1 MQLVH
6 TSSRDVIKTL
16 GRSAATLVCV
26 AALASCTS
34 GDSEAEADLCGISAS
49 SEEEAL
55 VREILGT
62 ADFETK
68 TYKSKSVL
76 ADKVKQAMQQ
86 MIPGK
91 DSYFNAAC
99 RYGRDDQ
106 QGGTYAIFSFGWSPR
121 ASSDVPT
128 ASGSVTYELNGAGGV
143 VNTGNSTLLAQCDLP
158 GELGAQSRNVRL
170 SADAAF
176 SAGPD
181 GPAENQA
188 AKDRR
193 MTLTYLMARRVTD
206 ALGCENKPLEKPPV
220 VKPLPTP

>member
-1 MQLVH
+1 MH

-16 GRSAATLVCV
+16 GRSAAALVCV

-76 ADKVKQAMQQ
+76 ADKVKRALPGMR
-86 MIPGK
+86 PGK
-91 DSYFNAAC
+91 NSYFNAAC
-99 RYGRDDQ
+99 RYRVEDEHRAVSA
-106 QGGTYAIFSFGWSPR
+106 TFSFGWSPR
-121 ASSDVPT
+121 VPPGPPSNGVSYELDG
-128 ASGSVTYELNGAGGV
+128 ASGVTSES
-143 VNTGNSTLLAQCDLP
+143 NSTLLVQCDLP
-158 GELGAQSRNVRL
+158 GELGAQSRNVWF
-170 SADAAF
+170 SADAYF
-176 SAGPD
+176 SFMPATGTGVVDQAG
-181 GPAENQA
+181 
-188 AKDRR
+188 KDRR
-193 MTLTYLMARRVTD
+193 MTLTYLMTRRVTD

>member
-106 QGGTYAIFSFGWSPR
+106 QG
-121 ASSDVPT
+121 VPT
-128 ASGSVTYELNGAGGV
+128 RSFRS
-143 VNTGNSTLLAQCDLP
+143 
-158 GELGAQSRNVRL
+158 
-170 SADAAF
+170 
-176 SAGPD
+176 D
-181 GPAENQA
+181 GPPG
-188 AKDRR
+188 RPR
-193 MTLTYLMARRVTD
+193 M
-206 ALGCENKPLEKPPV
+206 C
-220 VKPLPTP
+220 PLPPAA